1 MAKSN
6 TFITGLIAGA
16 VVGAVAGVL
25 LAPKSGKETR
35 QLLRERAA
43 SLKGGRFGN
52 PFSKG
57 QRQEAAEATAA
68 SGNGSSRQSH

>member
-1 MAKSN
+1 
-6 TFITGLIAGA
+6 
-16 VVGAVAGVL
+16 VL

-52 PFSKG
+52 LFSKG
-57 QRQEAAEATAA
+57 RGQEEVEATAA

>member
-43 SLKGGRFGN
+43 GFGGGRFSN
-52 PFSKG
+52 LFSKARG
-57 QRQEAAEATAA
+57 REEVEAVAA
-68 SGNGSSRQSH
+68 SGNGSSYQSH

>member
-1 MAKSN
+1 
-6 TFITGLIAGA
+6 
-16 VVGAVAGVL
+16 
-25 LAPKSGKETR
+25 
-35 QLLRERAA
+35 
-43 SLKGGRFGN
+43 LKGGRFGN